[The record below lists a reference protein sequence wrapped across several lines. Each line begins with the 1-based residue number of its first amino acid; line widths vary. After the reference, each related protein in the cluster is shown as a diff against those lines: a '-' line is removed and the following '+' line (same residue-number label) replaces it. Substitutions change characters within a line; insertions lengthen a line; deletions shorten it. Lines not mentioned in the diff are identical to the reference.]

1 MIRDKNHLHRAA
13 EILELETQRTPG
25 THKGHE
31 PLPARTEQVGSAI
44 VGAAIAVHRA
54 LGPGLLESAY
64 EVCLAHE
71 LERRGNSVL
80 RQMPLPVVYE
90 AVKLEAGYRVDLMV
104 DGAVVVEIKSVD
116 ALAPV
121 HEAQMLTYLRL
132 SGRRLGFLINFNV
145 VLLKQGLRR
154 MIL

>member
-1 MIRDKNHLHRAA
+1 LPESTERVGRA
-13 EILELETQRTPG
+13 I
-25 THKGHE
+25 
-31 PLPARTEQVGSAI
+31 I
-44 VGAAIAVHRA
+44 GAAIVVHRA

-64 EVCLAHE
+64 ETCLAHE
-71 LERRGNSVL
+71 LDRRGNMAL
-80 RQMPLPVVYE
+80 RQMALPVVYE

-104 DGAVVVEIKSVD
+104 GGVVVVVVEVKSVD

-121 HEAQMLTYLRL
+121 HEAQLLTYLRL

-145 VLLKQGLRR
+145 VLLKQGVKR